1 MKHFLILCF
10 SLITTGLAYSQIQTI
25 NVGTSANDHTGDPLR
40 TAFGKVNSNF
50 VYLDGRIDD
59 VVDRIDSLFDA
70 GFNDAVT
77 AARLDSLI
85 DAGVAGAWGTITGT
99 LSAQTDLQ
107 AALDAKQSTLTNSA
121 GLASALSDESGTG
134 TVVFSSVTDGKQST
148 LTNSAGLASALSD
161 ESGTGT
167 VVFSS
172 ITDAKITNPMTTAG
186 DVIIGGASGTPT
198 RLAAGATSGHVLT
211 SNGSGV
217 APSWQAASGGS
228 VTQTITNGVTT
239 TSPSE
244 DVLFD
249 ALALKANL
257 AGPTFTGTV
266 VLPSTTSIGTV
277 SNTEITY
284 IDGLTSAA
292 QTQID
297 GKQTTLV
304 SGTNIKTINGSDVIG
319 SGDLTVGAPYLITN
333 TQTTDYTLVL
343 TDGVT
348 DGTSKPKLVIINSA
362 SAINLTVPPN
372 SSVAFPV
379 GTVIYSQRSNASGT
393 MNFVAGAGV
402 TLTTTSGGLSDA
414 GQNIIM
420 TLVKTATDTWSVQNG
435 NALTFTSGYASTTT
449 GFSSVSTSV
458 FNYTVIG
465 KLMCFNVVIAGT
477 SNSSA
482 FTFTMPSNYGGQ
494 SASFSSIVDDAGAGF
509 DGRLNFANGSNVV
522 TVFKTPGAGGFTAS
536 GTKAVRLA
544 GMCIQIQ

>member
-1 MKHFLILCF
+1 MKTILFICF

-40 TAFGKVNSNF
+40 TVFGKVNSNF
-50 VYLDGRIDD
+50 VYIDGRIDD

-107 AALDAKQSTLTNSA
+107 SALDLKVPTSRTINSQALSGDITLTKSNIGLSNVDNTSDASKPVSTATQTALDAKQSTLTNSA

-186 DVIIGGASGTPT
+186 DIIIGGASGTPT
-198 RLAAGATSGHVLT
+198 RLAAGASAGHVLT

-249 ALALKANL
+249 ALALKAERTREYGV
-257 AGPTFTGTV
+257 AC
-266 VLPSTTSIGTV
+266 S
-277 SNTEITY
+277 
-284 IDGLTSAA
+284 
-292 QTQID
+292 
-297 GKQTTLV
+297 
-304 SGTNIKTINGSDVIG
+304 
-319 SGDLTVGAPYLITN
+319 DLTTAL
-333 TQTTDYTLVL
+333 TT
-343 TDGVT
+343 
-348 DGTSKPKLVIINSA
+348 GTSKAYFRIPRGFTITAVRASVLTAQSSGSILTIDINESGTTILSTKLTIDNSEKTSTTAATAPVVSDA
-362 SAINLTVPPN
+362 SLADDAEITIDIDQ
-372 SSVAFPV
+372 V
-379 GTVIYSQRSNASGT
+379 GTSP
-393 MNFVAGAGV
+393 AGLIV
-402 TLTTTSGGLSDA
+402 W
-414 GQNIIM
+414 II
-420 TLVKTATDTWSVQNG
+420 
-435 NALTFTSGYASTTT
+435 GY
-449 GFSSVSTSV
+449 
-458 FNYTVIG
+458 
-465 KLMCFNVVIAGT
+465 
-477 SNSSA
+477 
-482 FTFTMPSNYGGQ
+482 
-494 SASFSSIVDDAGAGF
+494 
-509 DGRLNFANGSNVV
+509 
-522 TVFKTPGAGGFTAS
+522 
-536 GTKAVRLA
+536 
-544 GMCIQIQ
+544 